1 MRLGQLGP
9 RHPDLQCVWWVL
21 MRGIRCVVSSAERLT
36 LPRQA
41 YDSDERYRNS
51 LHMFQIETGIWLG
64 YRLLR
69 ALCVLCTAPQRAASA
84 QGTRRS
90 RLEACCR
97 LCGCSRCLLSLF
109 SLRCALCCVLTG
121 HWSLAIA
128 ALCACV
134 RAPRGTAE
142 RSHSMTSSGC
152 GRYVLY
158 HLYIQSTILLCA
170 SS

>member
-1 MRLGQLGP
+1 
-9 RHPDLQCVWWVL
+9 
-21 MRGIRCVVSSAERLT
+21 
-36 LPRQA
+36 
-41 YDSDERYRNS
+41 
-51 LHMFQIETGIWLG
+51 MFQIETGIWLG

-128 ALCACV
+128 ALCACAAWHCREIPQYDLFGLRPV
-134 RAPRGTAE
+134 CPI
-142 RSHSMTSSGC
+142 SSIHTKHDIVMRQRLSSC
-152 GRYVLY
+152 FLY
-158 HLYIQSTILLCA
+158 L
-170 SS
+170 